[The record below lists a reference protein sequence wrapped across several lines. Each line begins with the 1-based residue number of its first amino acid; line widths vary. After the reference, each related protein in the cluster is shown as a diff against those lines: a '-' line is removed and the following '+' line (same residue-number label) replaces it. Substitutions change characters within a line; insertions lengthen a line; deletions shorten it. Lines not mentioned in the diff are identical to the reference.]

1 MVDIK
6 EKNMKQD
13 KVTLTCEKHNL
24 EYEGRYIPLID
35 IYTECPKCAEERK
48 ERLRQEQEAERLK
61 EERKEREYYERY
73 IKNFS
78 NIPLRYIDFNFDIE
92 TSNVKQYAKILEE
105 PLNKNLFITGNTG
118 VGKTAFMCKVLIN
131 NAKRIPYYLDGNELS
146 LMSNKT
152 FAISGILEKIEG
164 KGIIAIDE
172 VQQLILNGKNGI
184 FDYIINKAYNQK
196 SNIILCGNL
205 SEDIS
210 KTLAKDEWKRS
221 AGRFKQDGVI
231 VINVKGKDLR
241 NGL

>member
-1 MVDIK
+1 MVDLK
-6 EKNMKQD
+6 EKKQD
-13 KVTLTCEKHNL
+13 KVKLFCEVHNL
-24 EYEGRYIPLID
+24 EYEGRYIPFID
-35 IYTECPKCAEERK
+35 IYTECQKCAEERK
-48 ERLRQEQEAERLK
+48 ERQRQEMEAERLK

-73 IKNFS
+73 LKNFS

-105 PLNKNLFITGNTG
+105 PLNKNIFITGNTG
-118 VGKTAFMCKVLIN
+118 VGKTAFVCKVLISN
-131 NAKRIPYYLDGNELS
+131 IKRIPYYLDGNELS
-146 LMSNKT
+146 LMSDKT

-172 VQQLILNGKNGI
+172 VQQLILNGKNNI
-184 FDYIINKAYNQK
+184 FDHIINKAYNQK

-205 SEDIS
+205 SEDAS

-231 VINVKGKDLR
+231 IMNVKGKDLR
-241 NGL
+241 NDL

>member
-1 MVDIK
+1 MVDLEVK
-6 EKNMKQD
+6 KQD
-13 KVTLTCEKHNL
+13 KVKLFCETHNL

-48 ERLRQEQEAERLK
+48 ERLIKEMEAERLK
-61 EERKEREYYERY
+61 EEQKEREYYEGY
-73 IKNFS
+73 IRNYS
-78 NIPLRYIDFNFDIE
+78 NIPLRYIDYDFDVE

-105 PLNKNLFITGNTG
+105 PLNKNIFITGNTG
-118 VGKTAFMCKVLIN
+118 VGKTAFLCKVLIN
-131 NAKRIPYYLDGNELS
+131 NAKRMPYYLDGNELA
-146 LMSNKT
+146 LMSDKT

-172 VQQLILNGKNGI
+172 VQQLILNGKNSI

-196 SNIILCGNL
+196 SNMILCGNL
-205 SEDIS
+205 SDDVS

-221 AGRFKQDGVI
+221 SGRFKQDGVI

-241 NGL
+241 NDL